1 MRKQISKFNDWQQTT
16 DPRTSEKPRQA
27 KIKKNTLRHII
38 VKLLK
43 SSDKDKN
50 LEDSKEKKTTNR
62 RPKIRMSTDFSS
74 KTMLPRRREN
84 NVLKYLN
91 RKQIM

>member
-16 DPRTSEKPRQA
+16 DPRTSEKPRQD

-50 LEDSKEKKTTNR
+50 LEDSKEKKLQTEDQRQECQQTSHHKLCYPEDKR
-62 RPKIRMSTDFSS
+62 IMS
-74 KTMLPRRREN
+74 
-84 NVLKYLN
+84 
-91 RKQIM
+91 